1 MRRMGSQL
9 NTSEALFPKFSLI
22 FGTKKERSLCWTC
35 AMWCSSY
42 TWPRTSKWT
51 NSWVVCQ
58 IQPQD
63 LKSQAEDLITS
74 LHKSVHGQDF
84 DPEQVTLLHVL
95 EKVIACTVCD
105 EKSQCQS
112 IEAYR
117 IIRTRLATRDLVEK
131 FEYAE
136 SLSCKCDTPAE
147 THVGYCNDPRT
158 TCIIRSGGELLILA
172 CPLLQWLVSL
182 LLSRSSLNF
191 LFTINRQLTQIIWLI
206 VHTG

>member
-1 MRRMGSQL
+1 ML
-9 NTSEALFPKFSLI
+9 NLCHVMLFIHVASNIKMDEFLSGMPNP
-22 FGTKKERSLCWTC
+22 TTR
-35 AMWCSSY
+35 
-42 TWPRTSKWT
+42 
-51 NSWVVCQ
+51 
-58 IQPQD
+58 
-63 LKSQAEDLITS
+63 SQAEDLITS

-136 SLSCKCDTPAE
+136 SLSCKCDTIFQ
-147 THVGYCNDPRT
+147 NDSP
-158 TCIIRSGGELLILA
+158 
-172 CPLLQWLVSL
+172 P
-182 LLSRSSLNF
+182 
-191 LFTINRQLTQIIWLI
+191 
-206 VHTG
+206 